1 MNINKQKINNLIFL
15 KPFSPHGLGSH
26 GLTVVVVV
34 VVVVL
39 VVVKEVSQRGP
50 LNPGRHKQ
58 ILEPSNKVKQFPLI
72 QGGGF
77 ELHLKAGDNVEVV
90 VVLCDGGISH
100 LWPEKPPK
108 HKQKAV
114 PSNNG
119 KQFPFKHGG
128 GFWLHLFVGTNAVVV
143 VVAEAN
149 TSHLW
154 PV

>member
-1 MNINKQKINNLIFL
+1 LTSIPTKRRKAIAKKCVVDQSQTNPLNFFFILNINKQKINNLIFL

-100 LWPEKPPK
+100 L
-108 HKQKAV
+108 
-114 PSNNG
+114 
-119 KQFPFKHGG
+119 
-128 GFWLHLFVGTNAVVV
+128 
-143 VVAEAN
+143 
-149 TSHLW
+149 
-154 PV
+154 